1 MRPEGQGEAR
11 AEVKGNKGVDEGAG
25 GPSGPGLA
33 GLGRRFLAGL
43 QDLRLV
49 RLVFADGS
57 QLSGSRSLLDSVL
70 CSDARHRKCGGAG
83 RSVQN
88 EIAGSTKPARASW
101 IQIGPREPRAV
112 SRRERPS
119 SRPRPAP
126 TNPATELPQPS
137 IRPYSSSYTGGRTA
151 RPRGAASHPTKLCRA
166 GQCLDQAMPSV
177 TARYAPYHL
186 DRFQH
191 SPATAN
197 MHQALFCISIVP
209 LPCPSPDCVLRLSA
223 SVWVGDSRPERQSMS
238 PSGILKGQGG
248 IENHRSQAAQ
258 LDSQKTTNR

>member
-1 MRPEGQGEAR
+1 MPGQTGPPVQAQPVSDQTGPARSQLWSSPSRCVVTSRIPAPASTRLQPAGQQRPAQPASHGHISQRPVPVLRGCARHEGWGGGMRPEGQGEAR

-126 TNPATELPQPS
+126 TNPATELP
-137 IRPYSSSYTGGRTA
+137 
-151 RPRGAASHPTKLCRA
+151 
-166 GQCLDQAMPSV
+166 
-177 TARYAPYHL
+177 
-186 DRFQH
+186 
-191 SPATAN
+191 
-197 MHQALFCISIVP
+197 
-209 LPCPSPDCVLRLSA
+209 
-223 SVWVGDSRPERQSMS
+223 
-238 PSGILKGQGG
+238 
-248 IENHRSQAAQ
+248 
-258 LDSQKTTNR
+258 